1 MATNYFRTKAL
12 TGLWAGVQLAHNLR
26 INEIMLRT
34 GASKTPADTLTVRP
48 MVSTSRNDRFD
59 DIPGDEDEDIVV
71 PNNLQSYGSREGVG

>member
-1 MATNYFRTKAL
+1 
-12 TGLWAGVQLAHNLR
+12 
-26 INEIMLRT
+26 MLRT